1 MSLRELDINC
11 FSAALSSKAPFP
23 GGGGASALCGALAA
37 DLGGMVGAL
46 TAGKKAYAD
55 VEEDIRALSEKAEE
69 LSEELK
75 KCIDQD
81 AEAFAP
87 LSRAYSTPKDDPG
100 RDKMLELCLKQA
112 ASVPLKIFDL
122 CLEVI
127 DLEMQF
133 AVKGSK
139 LVLSDAATGAA
150 IARGALMGAAV
161 NVKVNT
167 ASMKDREYAAK
178 IDSHIDGKLEEY
190 KEKADRIFG
199 MVYGRYE

>member
-37 DLGGMVGAL
+37 DLGSMVGEL

-55 VEEDIRALSEKAEE
+55 VEEDIKALTAKAAQ

-75 KCIDQD
+75 KCIDED

-87 LSRAYSTPKDDPG
+87 LSRAYSMPKDDPG
-100 RDKMLELCLKQA
+100 RDEMMEMCLRQA
-112 ASVPLKIFDL
+112 AYVPLKIFDL
-122 CLEVI
+122 CVEVI
-127 DLEMQF
+127 DLQQQF
-133 AVKGSK
+133 AVKGSRM
-139 LVLSDAATGAA
+139 VLSDAATGAA
-150 IARGALMGAAV
+150 LARGALMGAAM

-167 ASMKDREYAAK
+167 AAMKDREYASRTDA
-178 IDSHIDGKLEEY
+178 HIDAKLGEY
-190 KEKADRIFG
+190 KDKADMIFA
-199 MVYGRYE
+199 MVCGRYE